1 MRLMRGVNPVTRLA
15 AMMASTTPLLL
26 SLDWLSALVAIALT
40 VALAPACGLPLR
52 ALVRRALPLLA
63 IAPVTGLS
71 MLLYGRPG
79 GREHFSFLTVHVTDN
94 SLSLALA
101 VVLRVLALGLPVMV
115 LSARVDPTDLGDGLA
130 QVARLPARFVIAS
143 VAAAR
148 LVTLVRDDAAS
159 LRRARRARGVAD
171 GGRVR
176 GALGLLFGLL
186 VSSLRRGAKLSVAM
200 EARGF
205 GHTDTARTWARAAT
219 VGRRDALAL
228 AVWALL
234 PAIAL
239 GCAWA
244 AGTFRLLGVA

>member
-15 AMMASTTPLLL
+15 AMMVCTTPLLL

-52 ALVRRALPLLA
+52 ALARRALPLLA

-79 GREHFSFLTVHVTDN
+79 GREYFSFLTVHVTDN

-130 QVARLPARFVIAS
+130 QVVRLPARFVIAS

-148 LVTLVRDDAAS
+148 
-159 LRRARRARGVAD
+159 
-171 GGRVR
+171 
-176 GALGLLFGLL
+176 
-186 VSSLRRGAKLSVAM
+186 
-200 EARGF
+200 
-205 GHTDTARTWARAAT
+205 
-219 VGRRDALAL
+219 
-228 AVWALL
+228 
-234 PAIAL
+234 
-239 GCAWA
+239 
-244 AGTFRLLGVA
+244 